1 MRDPRPPLGHALGA
15 YKDLFGVDLTRQISV
30 HTGRFLMDFIFLADR
45 PEAGWGGSPFHENR
59 MNLFVSSDRLGR
71 GQAICHLAQLA
82 RLLIRIGAGRGE
94 LARISG
100 HFAEL
105 TLLCRRRFYV

>member
-1 MRDPRPPLGHALGA
+1 
-15 YKDLFGVDLTRQISV
+15 
-30 HTGRFLMDFIFLADR
+30 MDFIFLADR